1 MVSGSV
7 FTDGQILET
16 GTGLQLPT
24 DFNDLVGVECLVDG
38 LGESDTHQRSAR
50 REVDRPTVDGVRQV
64 RHVQDLVLLRV
75 HLEHDVQCV
84 KILRARLVLLSEE
97 RL

>member
-1 MVSGSV
+1 MVSGSG

-16 GTGLQLPT
+16 GTGLQLPIHF
-24 DFNDLVGVECLVDG
+24 DDLVGIERRLDG
-38 LGESDTHQRSAR
+38 LSEPDADQRSAR
-50 REVDRPTVDGVRQV
+50 REVDRPSVDGVRQV

-84 KILRARLVLLSEE
+84 KILRTRLVLLSEE